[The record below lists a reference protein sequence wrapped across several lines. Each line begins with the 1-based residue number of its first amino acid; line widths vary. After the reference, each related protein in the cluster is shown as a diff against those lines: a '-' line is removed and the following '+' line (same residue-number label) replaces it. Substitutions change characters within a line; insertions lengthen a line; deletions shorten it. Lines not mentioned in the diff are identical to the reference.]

1 MSLVLLAD
9 DSPHAQRMGER
20 ILKEAGFNIAVA
32 SDGAEAIVRIGE
44 SDPDVILADVFLPT
58 RSGYDICQFVKNSA
72 KFRHARVVLTAGL
85 LEPLDEEQARRV
97 GSDGILKKPF
107 EASVVIETIRPLVES
122 AQYARGLF
130 GEQAPPAA
138 RPIVHTNGGGT
149 AVAMAPAPV
158 VLSPEI
164 DPERV
169 KAAITVALDAALPKM
184 IEELTERVLIALG
197 H

>member
-1 MSLVLLAD
+1 
-9 DSPHAQRMGER
+9 MGER
-20 ILKEAGFNIAVA
+20 ILKEAGFTVAVA
-32 SDGAEAIVRIGE
+32 FDGAEAIVKVGE
-44 SDPDVILADVFLPT
+44 TDPDVILADVFLPT
-58 RSGYDICQFVKNSA
+58 RSGYDICQYVKNTA
-72 KFRHARVVLTAGL
+72 RFRHTRVVLTAGL
-85 LEPLDEEQARRV
+85 LEPLDEDQARRV

-107 EASVVIETIRPLVES
+107 ESSVVIETIRPLVES

-130 GEQAPPAA
+130 AEQAPPSA
-138 RPIVHTNGGGT
+138 RPLVTAGSNGT
-149 AVAMAPAPV
+149 AAVMAPIPSV
-158 VLSPEI
+158 DV

>member
-1 MSLVLLAD
+1 
-9 DSPHAQRMGER
+9 MGER
-20 ILKEAGFNIAVA
+20 ILKEAGFTVVVA
-32 SDGAEAIVRIGE
+32 GDGAEAIVRIGDL
-44 SDPDVILADVFLPT
+44 DPDVILADVFLPT

-72 KFRHARVVLTAGL
+72 KYRHVRVVLTAGL
-85 LEPLDEEQARRV
+85 LEPLDEDLARRV

-107 EASVVIETIRPLVES
+107 ESSVVIETIRPLVES

-130 GEQAPPAA
+130 GEQVPPSA
-138 RPIVHTNGGGT
+138 RPVTTGSNGT
-149 AVAMAPAPV
+149 AAAPA
-158 VLSPEI
+158 LARAYEAGI

>member
-1 MSLVLLAD
+1 
-9 DSPHAQRMGER
+9 MGER
-20 ILKEAGFNIAVA
+20 ILREAGFTVAVA
-32 SDGAEAIVRIGE
+32 GDGAEAIVKVGE
-44 SDPDVILADVFLPT
+44 TDPDVILADVFLPT
-58 RSGYDICQFVKNSA
+58 RSGYDICQYVKNSA
-72 KFRHARVVLTAGL
+72 RFRHTRVVLTAGL

-107 EASVVIETIRPLVES
+107 ESSVVIETIRPLVES

-130 GEQAPPAA
+130 AEQAPPSA
-138 RPIVHTNGGGT
+138 RPVVTPGSNGT
-149 AVAMAPAPV
+149 AAVMAPIPSV
-158 VLSPEI
+158 DI